1 MKNTPKFSIVV
12 VVMWLA
18 ALACGSFGR
27 TNQPPGV
34 ETEAGGSNAETATL
48 PPAVAPSATPAG
60 LEFEILQLQSWTD
73 RDGNVRVNVLARNP
87 YDFPVVPVAHA
98 ALMNAAGERM
108 RGSDLYFLDGISGG
122 GGFFLPGET
131 IAATACF
138 TCEKAPL
145 TEEWASVTIKS
156 NVRDGSE
163 SWQYVT
169 EVEVIVTN
177 VSFEGDS
184 PLFDFDGSVKNNS
197 DVTVQRI
204 SARVFVYDQAGN
216 FVGAG
221 EASGWDVAPGASVSF
236 NGYGIGQAPDG
247 PVTYETSAL
256 GVNY

>member
-1 MKNTPKFSIVV
+1 MKNTPKFSIAV

-34 ETEAGGSNAETATL
+34 ETEEGGSNTETATL
-48 PPAVAPSATPAG
+48 PPAISSPTTAAG

-73 RDGNVRVNVLARNP
+73 RDGNVRVNLLARNP

-184 PLFDFDGSVKNNS
+184 PLFDFDGTVKNNS

-247 PVTYETSAL
+247 PVTYETSVL